1 MSKKNVLRS
10 ILFLAVL
17 GIGFLVV
24 RATLDAMKPEETPP
38 LYQFLILGDRT
49 TVPLNIAHPNRWPQ
63 QVASI
68 FREENHLVEMPQIL
82 AKVGMSITKLT
93 EEITRPEFQGPYHLV
108 IVQIGADDISAGM
121 DQETYRVK
129 FSNLLRKAVARADK
143 DDPSRVIV
151 LSIPDWTVIKE
162 KKIDN
167 REAVKKKIDR
177 FNAINMEESSNAG
190 VRYVDVTSLSRRVT
204 FDRAFRSH
212 GQRSPSERMYKI
224 WARKIYP
231 TALTAIGR

>member
-1 MSKKNVLRS
+1 MSKNVLRS
-10 ILFLAVL
+10 IAFLAVL

-63 QVASI
+63 QLASI
-68 FREENHLVEMPQIL
+68 FREENHLVETPHIL
-82 AKVGMSITKLT
+82 AKVGMSIVKLT
-93 EEITRPEFQGPYHLV
+93 DEIIRPEFQGPYHLV
-108 IVQIGADDISAGM
+108 IVQIGADDIAAGM

-129 FSNLLRKAVARADK
+129 FSNLLRNATARAGK
-143 DDPSRVIV
+143 DPSRVIV
-151 LSIPDWTVIKE
+151 LSIPDWTAIKE

-190 VRYVDVTSLSRRVT
+190 VRYVDVTGLSRRVA
-204 FDRAFRSH
+204 FDLSFLTHDRKK
-212 GQRSPSERMYKI
+212 PSERMYEI

-231 TALTAIGR
+231 TALTALGR